1 MIIVDPVVL
10 GDVPF
15 TRASPKWV
23 YDRTGTLVEVPA
35 NTVGVTYDPADL
47 SKAPWA
53 LVESAAINRIRNN
66 TMQGA
71 VVGTLGSGGAI
82 PTFWQT
88 DFGANQKMEILDIQ
102 PDGTGFAYM
111 DVRLYSAASDRGYL
125 AIYPEPTHSSSS
137 LNSAVVAEGQAWY
150 FSQYIKH
157 INGVLPN
164 NVQMTVRAVNGA
176 GAGISDSASGPLNIA
191 GVNAPIRM
199 TRQSISMPST
209 PAGTARL
216 DCFLIIFITPGQP
229 YDFTLRIGLPQ
240 VQRDRIDSPIKT
252 SGSAVT
258 RAADVV
264 GAGAGLVYSNVPM
277 VELPYNAATTYAKD
291 AAVYDPAT
299 KIVYWSMV
307 AANVGKPLSDANF
320 WNKRTAINRW
330 AMFDDRNSTQTSNP
344 EDIVSVFSAQ
354 AITQGLFAG
363 AMDAS
368 EVRVSMTHPTRGLV
382 FSETKSLVLPRS
394 GSSFFGW
401 CFNRLRL
408 RTWFLTLK
416 LPVFAN
422 ALVTVTIKK
431 PGGVPKCG
439 MCLLGPTVDV
449 GLSLMGLSTELK
461 DYSTTTFFTDG
472 SSSTVER
479 GFSKKMSV
487 DISVESDRVETIE
500 DDLIKRRQ
508 KTLVFLG
515 STMRGDTM
523 LVGRFSS
530 LRKVIDSFPRSKMA
544 LQIDGVLSQ

>member
-35 NTVGVTYDPADL
+35 NTLGVTHDPADL

-53 LVESAAINRIRNN
+53 LLEPASTNLLRYSEQLDNTSVWGGSNIGVGVDAAAAPNGTATADRLIAAAFN
-66 TMQGA
+66 GA
-71 VVGTLGSGGAI
+71 HYRDQEVAGQFSDGELLTFSVYLKADTLSRVRLDMYYAVGSGGGYTATFDLGAGRVESKGGAVRDAGITVLPGGWRRCWIVGVVAFAATYPTKLLSRILLLRSDAFTAWLGTGDEGVFAWGAQLVRGSEPGSYI
-82 PTFWQT
+82 PTVS
-88 DFGANQKMEILDIQ
+88 I
-102 PDGTGFAYM
+102 TG
-111 DVRLYSAASDRGYL
+111 
-125 AIYPEPTHSSSS
+125 
-137 LNSAVVAEGQAWY
+137 
-150 FSQYIKH
+150 
-157 INGVLPN
+157 
-164 NVQMTVRAVNGA
+164 
-176 GAGISDSASGPLNIA
+176 
-191 GVNAPIRM
+191 
-199 TRQSISMPST
+199 
-209 PAGTARL
+209 
-216 DCFLIIFITPGQP
+216 
-229 YDFTLRIGLPQ
+229 
-240 VQRDRIDSPIKT
+240 
-252 SGSAVT
+252 T

-264 GAGAGLVYSNVPM
+264 GTGAGLVYSNVPM
-277 VELPYNAATTYAKD
+277 VEPPYNVATTYAKD
-291 AAVYDPAT
+291 VAVYDPAT

-307 AANVGKPLSDANF
+307 AGNVGKALSDPAF

-344 EDIVSVFSAQ
+344 EEIVSVFSAQ

-382 FSETKSLVLPRS
+382 YSETKSLVLPRS

>member
-23 YDRTGTLVEVPA
+23 YDRTGTLVQVPA
-35 NTVGVTYDPADL
+35 NTLGVTYDPADL

-53 LVESAAINRIRNN
+53 LLEPESKNLALN
-66 TMQGA
+66 
-71 VVGTLGSGGAI
+71 
-82 PTFWQT
+82 
-88 DFGANQKMEILDIQ
+88 
-102 PDGTGFAYM
+102 
-111 DVRLYSAASDRGYL
+111 SDRLELWNWNGVSVVTN
-125 AIYPEPTHSSSS
+125 AEIAP
-137 LNSAVVAEGQAWY
+137 NGQVVAEKLVEVAAAAPHYVYQTRSATNETVT
-150 FSQYIKH
+150 FSAYVKAAGRSWIYLNLSNFVNASCGAHFNLATGRIVSVDAGNADYSDPSAKIEYCGRGWFRCSFTVTKGSVNSNNHLQ
-157 INGVLPN
+157 INFGRTRSATAADL
-164 NVQMTVRAVNGA
+164 TYA
-176 GAGISDSASGPLNIA
+176 GDGASGIYLW
-191 GVNAPIRM
+191 GVQLELGPMATSYIQ
-199 TRQSISMPST
+199 TL
-209 PAGTARL
+209 GT
-216 DCFLIIFITPGQP
+216 
-229 YDFTLRIGLPQ
+229 
-240 VQRDRIDSPIKT
+240 S
-252 SGSAVT
+252 VT

-277 VELPYNAATTYAKD
+277 VEPPYNVATTYAKD

-299 KIVYWSMV
+299 KLVYWSMV
-307 AANVGKPLSDANF
+307 AGNVGKALSDPAF

-344 EDIVSVFSAQ
+344 EEIVSVFSAQ

-439 MCLLGPTVDV
+439 MCLLGPTIDV

-487 DISVESDRVETIE
+487 DIVVERDRVETIE

-530 LRKVIDSFPRSKMA
+530 LRKVIDSYPRSKMA